1 MLRVVRK
8 RVKIRGVYQDSE
20 NWYLR
25 GTVRGIRVDE
35 STGTGDREAA
45 EAIRIKREAE
55 VLNRSVFGHRETLT
69 FAEAAVQ
76 YMEAGGERRFMA
88 PIVKHFKSVMVDAID
103 QAAMDEAARKILP
116 KGAPA
121 TRNRQVYTPT
131 ISVLRYAKVTTPF
144 RRPRVERKAA
154 GFVEHEYLAK
164 LLPHC
169 PAKIA
174 ALLIFMF
181 YTGRRIG
188 DTVRLDWQDVNLQ
201 QRTALIR
208 RPKNRRP
215 IGVHLTG
222 PVFEALANL
231 EGDRKGSVFGYA
243 GRWSVY
249 KPIRAACKAAGVE
262 YVSPHKLG
270 RHSFATHALRAGAA
284 LHEVMRA
291 GGWESIQSMMV
302 YAHVVPDDVRRT
314 MEGVVGKKQGGSK
327 SSA

>member
-35 STGTGDREAA
+35 STGTGDRQAA

-55 VLNRSVFGHRETLT
+55 VLDRSVFGHRETLT
-69 FAEAAVQ
+69 FAEAAVK
-76 YMEAGGERRFMA
+76 YMQADGERRFLT
-88 PIVKHFKSVMVDAID
+88 PIIRHFKVAKVDAID
-103 QAAMDEAARKILP
+103 QEALDEAARKILP
-116 KGAPA
+116 KGTPA

-131 ISVLRYAKVTTPF
+131 IAVLRYAKVTTPF
-144 RRPRVERKAA
+144 KRPKVERTSAEFA
-154 GFVEHEYLAK
+154 EHEYLEK

-169 PAKIA
+169 NERLA
-174 ALLIFMF
+174 ALLTFMF

-188 DTVRLDWQDVNLQ
+188 DAVKLDWQDVNLQ

-208 RPKNRRP
+208 RPKNGKP
-215 IGVHLTG
+215 IGVYLTG
-222 PVFEALANL
+222 PAFEALANL
-231 EGDRKGSVFGYA
+231 DDRKGKVFGYPA
-243 GRWSVY
+243 RWSVY
-249 KPIRAACKAAGVE
+249 KPLKAACKAAGVS
-262 YVSPHKLG
+262 YISPHKLG
-270 RHSFATHALRAGAA
+270 RHSFATHALRAGAGI
-284 LHEVMRA
+284 HEVMRA

-314 MEGVVGKKQGGSK
+314 MEGVVGKKQGNGK
-327 SSA
+327 ASA

>member
-8 RVKIRGVYQDSE
+8 RVKVRGVYQDSE

-25 GTVRGIRVDE
+25 GTVRGLRVDE
-35 STGTGDREAA
+35 SSGTSDREAA

-69 FAEAAVQ
+69 FAQAAEK
-76 YMEAGGERRFMA
+76 YLDAGGEDRFIL
-88 PIVKHFKSVMVDAID
+88 PVTKHFARRKVNEID
-103 QAAMDEAARKILP
+103 QKDLDEAARVLMP
-116 KGAPA
+116 KASAA

-131 ISVLRYAKVTTPF
+131 IAVLRYAGVTTLF
-144 RRPRVERKAA
+144 KRPKVERTAA
-154 GFVEHEYLAK
+154 AFVEHEYLEK

-169 PAKIA
+169 PEKLA

-188 DTVRLDWQDVNLQ
+188 DAVKLDWLDVNLQ

-208 RPKNRRP
+208 MPKNGNP

-231 EGDRKGSVFGYA
+231 TERKGKVFGYPA
-243 GRWSVY
+243 RWGVY
-249 KPIRAACKAAGVE
+249 KPLRAACKAAEVA

-270 RHSFATHALRAGAA
+270 RHSFATHALRAGAGI
-284 LHEVMRA
+284 HEVMRA

-314 MEGVVGKKQGGSK
+314 MEGVVGKKQGGGK
-327 SSA
+327 TGA